1 MYEGEGVT
9 DSVVKTEIGAWW
21 IVLGEAVP
29 EISQNLGAYL
39 SGCSTPYL
47 QQLNLLAADTNGSA
61 SCQKI
66 HQKISSWPVVNL
78 SKWQVG
84 MLTEMAFGFFIEKM
98 QWWAMVD
105 DSQKWKTCWRGKKVS
120 KSDRSLA
127 RTSMNVVAAFVCLS
141 LNTIWLVTNILFPV
155 FLIAL
160 FPFRICKAMIICQ
173 LLVDVTAH
181 KSLEH
186 EFKTFQCYS
195 RKASVHGGAAENM
208 KVAIWKADPKAH
220 P

>member
-1 MYEGEGVT
+1 MDCKHVLYLFLGQEHSRIALLAIIHLCLTLCKDRFPVMYEGEGVT

-105 DSQKWKTCWRGKKVS
+105 DSQKWKILMWKWKMWS
-120 KSDRSLA
+120 ES
-127 RTSMNVVAAFVCLS
+127 FWLS
-141 LNTIWLVTNILFPV
+141 IFTRLLFPP
-155 FLIAL
+155 L
-160 FPFRICKAMIICQ
+160 FF
-173 LLVDVTAH
+173 
-181 KSLEH
+181 
-186 EFKTFQCYS
+186 FF
-195 RKASVHGGAAENM
+195 
-208 KVAIWKADPKAH
+208 
-220 P
+220 